1 MIDNKEICEEL
12 NELKREIKKMI
23 VLVTE
28 IYEKISQND
37 SKVDLVGSKNEI

>member
-12 NELKREIKKMI
+12 NELKKEIKKMI
-23 VLVTE
+23 VIVTE

-37 SKVDLVGSKNEI
+37 YRVDLAGSKNEI